1 MALTS
6 SPLIGPDG
14 PETSITTANIIRSG
28 RLPQPQMGIIGEID
42 TAIKALA
49 RTVIVKERVCE
60 YIQNEVR
67 GEVIGRTRP
76 CQLSSLSTSS
86 QEYIKALID
95 VFHQAEDLES
105 LLDLH
110 ALFGCMQTIRAY
122 QLLSTSMRRR
132 PA

>member
-49 RTVIVKERVCE
+49 RTAIVKERVCE

-67 GEVIGRTRP
+67 DEVIGLTRSLHP
-76 CQLSSLSTSS
+76 SNLSPLL

-95 VFHQAEDLES
+95 VFRQAEDLES
-105 LLDLH
+105 LHDLH
-110 ALFGCMQTIRAY
+110 ALFGCLQTIRA
-122 QLLSTSMRRR
+122 SPGVPTRF
-132 PA
+132 AFD